1 MKCPYCANPDT
12 RVIDSRP
19 SEDGSTI
26 RRRRLCEQCQKRFTT
41 YEKVETMP
49 LVVIKKDQT
58 RETFDREKLVERILR
73 ACHKRPVSVSDI
85 EKLADE
91 VETHALNSFDKE
103 ITSREIGEMV
113 MEGLRKLDEVAYVRF
128 ASVYRQ
134 FTDIDT
140 FRQELRK
147 IKRDS
152 NRKSRE

>member
-1 MKCPYCANPDT
+1 MKCPYCTNPDT

-26 RRRRLCEQCQKRFTT
+26 RRRRLCENCQKRFTT

-49 LVVIKKDQT
+49 LFVIKKDQT

-73 ACHKRPVSVSDI
+73 ACHKRPVSVADI
-85 EKLADE
+85 EHLADE
-91 VETHALNSFDKE
+91 IENKALNSFDKE
-103 ITSREIGEMV
+103 ITTKEIGEMV
-113 MEGLRKLDEVAYVRF
+113 MDGLRALDEVAYVSF

-140 FRQELRK
+140 FLEELEK

-152 NRKSRE
+152 SKRRR